1 VSGWLAELA
10 LILLAWGVF
19 ASAAS
24 AALSLGWPAL
34 AAALPRLEPTARARA
49 ALALALAPALV
60 PWTLVA
66 LCLAPGVPPLIGW
79 HADHC
84 LMHTEH
90 VHLCLTHHDTALS
103 APLVALL
110 ASAAA
115 ISLAA
120 LVRLGSQLGRARLRW
135 IALRRTAVGTLA
147 PGVTLVRC
155 ARPFSVAAGLLRPHV
170 WVSTALA
177 DALPA
182 DQLEAV
188 IEHER
193 GHVRGRDALCRLIA
207 GACALPLW
215 PRVRRALLAE
225 LALASEEV
233 CDEVAGARIGDRLRV
248 AETILAVERLLGA
261 NRPAEP
267 TGFLAFGGST
277 VPDRVRSLLATP
289 PAAISASYA
298 WAGAAVLAVAA
309 WVGCGLLHHAT
320 EHLINALLHA
330 L

>member
-19 ASAAS
+19 AAATS

-34 AAALPRLEPTARARA
+34 AAALRRLEPTARARA
-49 ALALALAPALV
+49 ALALALSPALV

-84 LMHTEH
+84 LAHTEH
-90 VHLCLTHHDTALS
+90 AHLCLTHRNTALS

-110 ASAAA
+110 AAAAA

-120 LVRLGSQLGRARLRW
+120 LARLGAQLGRARRKR
-135 IALRRTAVGTLA
+135 IALRHTSVGTLS

-155 ARPFSVAAGLLRPHV
+155 ARPFSLAAGLLRPHV

-177 DALPA
+177 DALPD

-193 GHVRGRDALCRLIA
+193 GHVRARDALRRLVA
-207 GACALPLW
+207 GTCALPLW

-225 LALASEEV
+225 LALASEEA
-233 CDEVAGARIGDRLRV
+233 CDEAAGARIGDRLRV
-248 AETILAVERLLGA
+248 AETILTVERLLGA
-261 NRPAEP
+261 NPPAEP

-298 WAGAAVLAVAA
+298 WAAAAVLAVAA
-309 WVGCGLLHHAT
+309 GLGCGLLHHTT
-320 EHLINALLHA
+320 EHLINALLHG